1 MFKRIWTSG
10 STSLRGPSVRMENIK
25 PSTSSGKYV
34 EIPPGDMVPMH
45 NESTTVKPGTKP
57 RYSFPELFVHENRPS
72 PAGRTYMIVFHPEI
86 GRPLMVV
93 EGASGVDILSAITP
107 LTESQLQL
115 PYVIRVYELNCNIQM

>member
-10 STSLRGPSVRMENIK
+10 NTSLRGDSVRIENIR
-25 PSTSSGKYV
+25 PSTSSGKYI
-34 EIPPGDMVPMH
+34 EIPPTEMTPIITEPVPG
-45 NESTTVKPGTKP
+45 KAALRP
-57 RYSFPELFVHENRPS
+57 RYAFPELFVHENRPS

-86 GRPLMVV
+86 ARPVLIV
-93 EGASGVDILSAITP
+93 EGVSGLDILASLAP